1 MAPPRRGTRTAAR
14 AATTRAV
21 PVPGIATAAVAATV
35 GELAGDAARG
45 RRKSDPRSAARSPA
59 NGRRATP
66 GPRKKNEPPT
76 ISPGSYS
83 HAVQQM
89 NRRQRKLAVLKSS
102 SAATEDSAAG
112 SPVSA
117 PDVAPQPDAAE
128 SPVGGV
134 AYNLAQIERR
144 ERAAARDK
152 GHKAGGTDGASTPPS
167 PPSRGRHTT
176 DVELGAMLAKC
187 GAEPPARRLWM
198 QNTASVA
205 LNSRQSF
212 EMRLKIKEKSEQRRA
227 EILALNRVLARRDA
241 QNFAQCL
248 VVVGGS
254 NVYGQ
259 AKTVWQYHPQVGVWR
274 KLCELLESR
283 CNAASCA
290 TPRGDLV
297 SCGGYITGGTF
308 VDTVEIYEPRLKA
321 SRMLPPM
328 PQGVYGGR
336 ACCIGDQLFVV
347 GGQSCEEVRSSP
359 PLVFL
364 SHHVPSAAR
373 LAQQSSHLRS
383 GVFVSVGEGHEYAAS
398 L

>member
-1 MAPPRRGTRTAAR
+1 MPAPRMAKA
-14 AATTRAV
+14 AAT
-21 PVPGIATAAVAATV
+21 
-35 GELAGDAARG
+35 GEAGDTARG
-45 RRKSDPRSAARSPA
+45 RRKSDARSAARSPA

-66 GPRKKNEPPT
+66 AALRKKAEPPT

-89 NRRQRKLAVLKSS
+89 NRRQRKSAVQRLSN
-102 SAATEDSAAG
+102 AASEDSAVG
-112 SPVSA
+112 SLASA
-117 PDVAPQPDAAE
+117 PAVAPQADAPE
-128 SPVGGV
+128 SPSAGI

-144 ERAAARDK
+144 ERAAAREKEDVVV
-152 GHKAGGTDGASTPPS
+152 ATDGASTPPS
-167 PPSRGRHTT
+167 PPSHGRRAT
-176 DVELGAMLAKC
+176 DAELGAMLAKC
-187 GAEPPARRLWM
+187 GAEPPPRRLWM

-259 AKTVWQYHPQVGVWR
+259 ARTVWQYHPQVGVWR
-274 KLCELLESR
+274 KLCQLLESR

-290 TPRGDLV
+290 TRRGDLV

-328 PQGVYGGR
+328 PHGVYGGR
-336 ACCIGDQLFVV
+336 ACCIGDKMFVV
-347 GGQSCEEVRSSP
+347 GGQSCEEVRQLP
-359 PLVFL
+359 R
-364 SHHVPSAAR
+364 A
-373 LAQQSSHLRS
+373 
-383 GVFVSVGEGHEYAAS
+383 G
-398 L
+398 